1 MEAWGV
7 GVRDSPISQYSSV
20 PCFTCFL
27 TMDPSA
33 SNKLL
38 QVFSRRIAHGFKHPE
53 KKEDSEK

>member
-20 PCFTCFL
+20 SCFTCFL
-27 TMDPSA
+27 TA
-33 SNKLL
+33 VCLKGKRLL
-38 QVFSRRIAHGFKHPE
+38 QFLSRRITHGFKHPE